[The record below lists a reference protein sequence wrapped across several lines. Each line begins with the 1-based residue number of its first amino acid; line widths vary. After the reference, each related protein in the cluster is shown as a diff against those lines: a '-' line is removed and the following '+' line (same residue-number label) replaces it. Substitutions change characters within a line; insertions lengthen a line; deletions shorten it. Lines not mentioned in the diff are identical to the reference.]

1 MMTDDISRC
10 VFAARATSPAEEL
23 TEGPHDMRETC
34 TLTQDFAVQKELA
47 CTALGLEQELSQ
59 S

>member
-34 TLTQDFAVQKELA
+34 TLT
-47 CTALGLEQELSQ
+47 
-59 S
+59 